1 MPGIAAQAGRWPQ
14 TPRNTRLIHSNS
26 MRIQKL
32 LSLLL
37 TALTAGLAGAFV
49 TLYLLPEQVEKTAAM
64 KQPEISVPAI
74 ETPRQRGPFSYAEAV
89 TRAAPSVVNI
99 FTAKITTESQSLRFR
114 DPLLQHLFGNMLP
127 EKTRQRLDTS
137 LGSGVIVSED
147 GYLLTNHHV
156 IEGADE
162 IKVVLANG
170 KSVSVSIVGSDAE
183 SDVAVLKID
192 TDTPLQAIQINH
204 TDSQQVGD
212 VVLAIG
218 NPFRVGQTV
227 TMGIISATGRSHLG
241 INTFENF
248 IQTDAAINPGNSGG
262 ALVNARGELIGIN
275 TAIFSKTGGSHGIG
289 FAIPFDLAEGIMQQL
304 ITTGHVVRGWLGIQG
319 QDVSE
324 KLAEA
329 FSLHNAEGILVTGV
343 MEEGP
348 ASKAGLRPG
357 DVITRINDTE
367 IDNSQQLVQLIAS
380 QPPGT
385 HLTIVGWRGNEQ
397 IELETVSGERPKL
410 K

>member
-1 MPGIAAQAGRWPQ
+1 
-14 TPRNTRLIHSNS
+14 

-74 ETPRQRGPFSYAEAV
+74 ETPRQSGPFSYAEAV

-114 DPLLQHLFGNMLP
+114 DPILQHLFGNMLP

-192 TDTPLQAIQINH
+192 SDTLLQAIQINQ

-218 NPFRVGQTV
+218 NPFGVGQTV

-329 FSLHNAEGILVTGV
+329 FSL
-343 MEEGP
+343 
-348 ASKAGLRPG
+348 R
-357 DVITRINDTE
+357 
-367 IDNSQQLVQLIAS
+367 
-380 QPPGT
+380 
-385 HLTIVGWRGNEQ
+385 
-397 IELETVSGERPKL
+397 
-410 K
+410 

>member
-1 MPGIAAQAGRWPQ
+1 MQ
-14 TPRNTRLIHSNS
+14 
-26 MRIQKL
+26 MRKL

-49 TLYLLPEQVEKTAAM
+49 VLFMLPQQIEQAPAR
-64 KQPEISVPAI
+64 KQPEVSKTLVDL
-74 ETPRQRGPFSYAEAV
+74 PRESGPFSYAQAV
-89 TRAAPSVVNI
+89 TNAAPSVVNI

-127 EKTRQRLDTS
+127 EQTRRRLDTS
-137 LGSGVIVSED
+137 LGSGVIVSKD

-162 IKVVLANG
+162 IKVVLASG

-183 SDVAVLKID
+183 SDLAVLKID
-192 TDTPLQAIQINH
+192 SDAVLQPIAI
-204 TDSQQVGD
+204 DSSGSQKVGD

-218 NPFRVGQTV
+218 NPFGVGQTV

-304 ITTGHVVRGWLGIQG
+304 ISSGHVVRGWLGIQG
-319 QDVSE
+319 QDVTD

-329 FSLHNAEGILVTGV
+329 FSLRNNEGILVTGV
-343 MEEGP
+343 MEDGP
-348 ASKAGLRPG
+348 ASRAGLRPG
-357 DVITRINDTE
+357 DVITRVNSTT
-367 IDNSQQLVQLIAS
+367 IDNSQQLVQLIAG

-385 HLTIVGWRGNEQ
+385 HLTIGGWRGKEEIQ
-397 IELETVSGERPKL
+397 LETVSGERPAAE
-410 K
+410 

>member
-1 MPGIAAQAGRWPQ
+1 
-14 TPRNTRLIHSNS
+14 

-49 TLYLLPEQVEKTAAM
+49 VLFLLPERSEVKPTL
-64 KQPEISVPAI
+64 KQPQLTQPAL
-74 ETPRQRGPFSYAEAV
+74 ETPVQAGPFSYAEAV
-89 TRAAPSVVNI
+89 AQAAPSVVNI

-192 TDTPLQAIQINH
+192 SDAPLQAIRIDRS
-204 TDSQQVGD
+204 TAQQVGD

-218 NPFRVGQTV
+218 NPFGVGQTV

-304 ITTGHVVRGWLGIQG
+304 ITSGHVVRGWIGIQG

-329 FSLHNAEGILVTGV
+329 FGLHNAEGILVTGV
-343 MEEGP
+343 MEDGP
-348 ASKAGLRPG
+348 ASSAGLRPG
-357 DVITRINDTE
+357 DVITHVNDTKIE
-367 IDNSQQLVQLIAS
+367 NSQQLVQLIAS

-385 HLTIVGWRGNEQ
+385 RLTIGGWRGSEQ
-397 IELETVSGERPKL
+397 IQLETISGERPNL
-410 K
+410 Q

>member
-1 MPGIAAQAGRWPQ
+1 MY
-14 TPRNTRLIHSNS
+14 
-26 MRIQKL
+26 MRKL

-49 TLYLLPEQVEKTAAM
+49 VIFMAPELMRIADSDRQTKALAPTITL
-64 KQPEISVPAI
+64 
-74 ETPRQRGPFSYAEAV
+74 PRQSGPFSYAEAV
-89 TRAAPSVVNI
+89 ERAASSVVNI
-99 FTAKITTESQSLRFR
+99 FTAKITTESQTMRFK

-137 LGSGVIVSED
+137 LGSGVIISED

-170 KSVSVSIVGSDAE
+170 QSVSVSVVGSDAE

-192 TDTPLQAIQINH
+192 SDSKLQAISID
-204 TDSQQVGD
+204 DSSDQQVGD

-218 NPFRVGQTV
+218 NPFGVGQTV

-262 ALVNARGELIGIN
+262 ALVNADGELIGIN

-289 FAIPFDLAEGIMQQL
+289 FAIPFDLAKGIMQQL
-304 ITTGHVVRGWLGIQG
+304 ISNGYVVRGWLGIQG
-319 QDVSE
+319 QNVTD

-329 FSLHNAEGILVTGV
+329 FGLHNEEGILVTGV
-343 MEEGP
+343 MEDGP

-357 DVITRINDTE
+357 DVITTINETS
-367 IDNSQQLVQLIAS
+367 IDNSQQLMQLIAS

-385 HLTIVGWRGNEQ
+385 QLTVGGWRGSDQVNF
-397 IELETVSGERPKL
+397 ETISGERPALDK
-410 K
+410 

>member
-1 MPGIAAQAGRWPQ
+1 
-14 TPRNTRLIHSNS
+14 
-26 MRIQKL
+26 MRRFF
-32 LSLLL
+32 SLLL

-49 TLYLLPEQVEKTAAM
+49 TLYMMPERVMTDPPKLSQAPQQTQTEVS
-64 KQPEISVPAI
+64 PP
-74 ETPRQRGPFSYAEAV
+74 PRASGPFSYADAV
-89 TRAAPSVVNI
+89 DKAASSVVNI
-99 FTAKITTESQSLRFR
+99 FSTKITTESRALRFT
-114 DPLLQHLFGNMLP
+114 DPLLQHLFGGMLP

-137 LGSGVIVSED
+137 LGSGVIISD
-147 GYLLTNHHV
+147 KGYVLTNHHV

-170 KSVSVSIVGSDAE
+170 QSVDVSVVGSDAE

-192 TDTPLQAIQINH
+192 SSTPLSAIPIGH
-204 TDSQQVGD
+204 SGTQQVGD

-218 NPFRVGQTV
+218 NPFGVGQTV

-241 INTFENF
+241 ISTFENF

-289 FAIPFDLAEGIMQQL
+289 FAIPFDLAEGIMSQL
-304 ITTGHVVRGWLGIQG
+304 IDTGRVVRGWIGIQG
-319 QDVSE
+319 QDMTD

-329 FSLHNAEGILVTGV
+329 FGLQIDTGILVTGV
-343 MEEGP
+343 MEDGP
-348 ASKAGLRPG
+348 ANKAGLRPG
-357 DVITRINDTE
+357 DVITKVDTTE
-367 IDNSQQLVQLIAS
+367 VSNSQDLMQRIAG
-380 QPPGT
+380 QPPGSR
-385 HLTIVGWRGNEQ
+385 IEIGGWRGSDRFTLYA
-397 IELETVSGERPKL
+397 ISGERPKFD